1 MPGQPEFGSP
11 FAPLQEHLASLRWC
25 STPTSRPVIMIDDVF
40 TLGRTSEACRQLVLD
55 ASASV
60 VLVAC
65 LAKTKP

>member
-1 MPGQPEFGSP
+1 
-11 FAPLQEHLASLRWC
+11 
-25 STPTSRPVIMIDDVF
+25 MIDDVF